1 MRKTLPHLAVL
12 LALMG
17 LVVASACERA
27 DPASL
32 EADEALFAM
41 HGGGDHEA
49 DLTPEVRQQLAALR
63 ELTAPYHDLEAGM
76 EAGYGTPVT
85 ECLSHPTEGAM
96 GVHYGNLD
104 LFDATVEL
112 LAPETILYEPQKNG
126 KMRLVGVEYIVPF
139 AAHPATEDP
148 PELMGQHF
156 HANEEAGV
164 WGFHVWLWRHNPS
177 GLFAD
182 WNPKVTCRWAG

>member
-12 LALMG
+12 LALTG
-17 LVVASACERA
+17 LVVAAACER

-32 EADEALFAM
+32 QADEALFAM

-49 DLTPEVRQQLAALR
+49 TLTPEIREQLAALR
-63 ELTAPYHDLEAGM
+63 ELTAPFHNFEA
-76 EAGYGTPVT
+76 AKDADYATPLT
-85 ECLSHPTEGAM
+85 PCLAHPTEGAM
-96 GVHYGNLD
+96 GVHYGDPSL
-104 LFDATVEL
+104 LDATVEL
-112 LAPETILYEPQKNG
+112 LAPETLLYEPQKNG
-126 KMRLVGVEYIVPF
+126 KLRLVAIEYVVPF
-139 AAHPATEDP
+139 AAHPATADP

-177 GLFAD
+177 GIFAD
-182 WNPKVTCRWAG
+182 WNPKVTCQWAG